1 MLVPVGPIRIILQI
15 VKFKNQEQNE
25 YRTNVAGCHRK

>member
-1 MLVPVGPIRIILQI
+1 MLVPTGPIRIILQI
-15 VKFKNQEQNE
+15 VKFKKEQNE